1 MRHSC
6 EEEEEEEEEEGL
18 TDRITG
24 TGKSCTLAAIARGGG
39 GGSDVLIAARAQL
52 VRFA

>member
-6 EEEEEEEEEEGL
+6 EEEEEEEEEEEGL

-24 TGKSCTLAAIARGGG
+24 TGKSCTL
-39 GGSDVLIAARAQL
+39 
-52 VRFA
+52 

>member
-24 TGKSCTLAAIARGGG
+24 TGKSCTL
-39 GGSDVLIAARAQL
+39 
-52 VRFA
+52 